1 MVLVPPVVVTVT
13 STVPA
18 VPAGAVAVML
28 VALLTVNAVAAVPP
42 KLTALAP
49 VRLVP
54 VIVTMVPPAVGP
66 EDGLIVV
73 TVGAAT

>member
-1 MVLVPPVVVTVT
+1 MVLVALVPPDVVAVT

-28 VALLTVNAVAAVPP
+28 VPLLTVNAVAAVPP

-49 VRLVP
+49 WRLVP
-54 VIVTMVPPAVGP
+54 VIVT
-66 EDGLIVV
+66 VV
-73 TVGAAT
+73 RRPSGRRSG